1 MLLRHNPFFL
11 YLYYM
16 AKNSS
21 EGKGPI
27 GLFDSGVGGLTVAHA
42 LHTLLPNEQL
52 IYFGD
57 TAHLPYGDKSSES
70 IVQYSLGIADFLLEQ
85 QCKVILIACN
95 SASANAFSEVKAH
108 VGDRAV
114 VMNVIDPV
122 VNHVCLDIGAA
133 ALTPEGALPTEMR
146 KPRTV
151 GIIGTKATID
161 SGTYERKINETL
173 AAFLANSNEISNV
186 SHPGINVSTLATPLF
201 VPMIEEGFVF
211 DDISNAIIRS
221 YLSRKELV
229 GIDSLILGCT
239 HYPIIRNQISRFLNF
254 EVNVLDTAQIVA
266 QYVQGLLAENDL
278 LATQK
283 AGDNQF
289 YVSDHT
295 PYFEVIANMFFNEKI
310 SLEKRNIWV

>member
-1 MLLRHNPFFL
+1 MRHDPFFL
-11 YLYYM
+11 YLYFM

-52 IYFGD
+52 VYFGD
-57 TAHLPYGDKSSES
+57 TAHLPYGDKSRES
-70 IVQYSLGIADFLLEQ
+70 IVQYSLGITDFLLEQ

-95 SASANAFSEVKAH
+95 SASANAFNEVKTH

-133 ALTPEGALPTEMR
+133 ALSSEGTLPIE
-146 KPRTV
+146 KSNPRTV

-161 SGTYERKINETL
+161 SGTYERKIKETL
-173 AAFLANSNEISNV
+173 AAFLANSNEISTV
-186 SHPGINVSTLATPLF
+186 SHPGINVSSLATPLF

-266 QYVQGLLAENDL
+266 QSVQHFLAENDL

-295 PYFEVIANMFFNEKI
+295 PYFEVIANIFFNEKI